1 MGIPLYALSKDV
13 NVGLHSNRL
22 LPSTMLL
29 QSVFHGPMLLKFRYQ
44 PKHSAS
50 AQSCV
55 GWVVPPEPAY
65 CEVGIFST
73 LIVEPYYC
81 SSLLYCPSMGSC
93 CLRHSSQSCAH
104 KGAAPFLDNLIGLQM
119 LHSIGQLSLLFYWA
133 TTPAFLSLNF
143 YWLTIPAFLLVLL
156 LLFSNYH
163 RACKVIL

>member
-1 MGIPLYALSKDV
+1 MVCLHVEVLLQHLLCALPFEPCVRLNAPCTDMGIPLYALSKDV

-29 QSVFHGPMLLKFRYQ
+29 KSVFHGPMLLKFRYQ

-81 SSLLYCPSMGSC
+81 SSLLYCQSIGFC
-93 CLRHSSQSCAH
+93 CSRHSSQSCAH
-104 KGAAPFLDNLIGLQM
+104 KGTAPFLYFIG
-119 LHSIGQLSLLFYWA
+119 
-133 TTPAFLSLNF
+133 
-143 YWLTIPAFLLVLL
+143 
-156 LLFSNYH
+156 
-163 RACKVIL
+163 